1 MTLHRRTPMNRS
13 RTLDALVTFSLI
25 GLLGM
30 TIWFD
35 VPESAIAVVAGLTGS
50 ALTFFYTDRKD
61 DTDE

>member
-1 MTLHRRTPMNRS
+1 MIDDQTPRS
-13 RTLDALVTFSLI
+13 RILDALVTFSLI

-50 ALTFFYTDRKD
+50 ALTFFFTDRKAD
-61 DTDE
+61 A